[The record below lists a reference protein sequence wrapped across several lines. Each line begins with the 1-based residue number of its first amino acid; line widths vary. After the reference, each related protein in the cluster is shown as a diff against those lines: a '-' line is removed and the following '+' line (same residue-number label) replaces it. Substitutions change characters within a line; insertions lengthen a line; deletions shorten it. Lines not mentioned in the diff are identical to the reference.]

1 MTPVITASLFAAAF
15 GVDPRVDPLTA
26 PAAALPPAYIAPAPL
41 PLAPDLIGPASGGGF
56 PGTLGG
62 GVNGGTGPGL
72 NLLDQPRPALVPHAG
87 PPYDAPPAAVDRAPA
102 SAVPSPAG
110 VQPLPEVRRPA
121 PAPPVSAVV
130 RPGGPRRPRSMR
142 SLSFTHI
149 ALPEPRVV
157 QVHDIV
163 TVLVDE
169 KSEVVIQS
177 RFDRRRTATLEAG
190 INEFLRL
197 DAFGRLVPSATASPG
212 ADLEA
217 GVRLQANGGATDAE
231 GIRYR
236 IAAEVVDVL
245 PNGNVVLEA
254 RKKIR
259 SNRDVWEYTLTGTI
273 ASEKIRRDMTA
284 VSEDVAALKIEKRQS
299 GKVYNS
305 TNPGWGLRAL
315 DRMWPF

>member
-1 MTPVITASLFAAAF
+1 MMTPVITAAAC
-15 GVDPRVDPLTA
+15 V
-26 PAAALPPAYIAPAPL
+26 AAQLVPPAAPAPL
-41 PLAPDLIGPASGGGF
+41 PLPPAAGLPVAPRAG
-56 PGTLGG
+56 GTLG
-62 GVNGGTGPGL
+62 TGAGPSLL
-72 NLLDQPRPALVPHAG
+72 NERRPLLIPHAG
-87 PPYDAPPAAVDRAPA
+87 PPYDAPPVPADRAPS

-110 VQPLPEVRRPA
+110 VHPLPPLPPPA
-121 PAPPVSAVV
+121 VAPVMTGVI
-130 RPGGPRRPRSMR
+130 RPGGPRRPRSMEQA
-142 SLSFTHI
+142 SFTHI

-163 TVLVDE
+163 TILVDE
-169 KSEVVIQS
+169 KSEVLIQS

-217 GVRLQANGGATDAE
+217 GVRLQANGGTTDAE

-236 IAAEVVDVL
+236 IAANVVDVL

-254 RKKIR
+254 RKQIR
-259 SNRDVWEYTLTGTI
+259 SNRDVWKYTLTGTI

-284 VSEDVAALKIEKRQS
+284 VSEDVAGLRITKDQA

-305 TNPGWGLRAL
+305 TRPGWGLRMF
-315 DRMWPF
+315 DRFWPF

>member
-1 MTPVITASLFAAAF
+1 MIVPALALAAA
-15 GVDPRVDPLTA
+15 GQVGP
-26 PAAALPPAYIAPAPL
+26 PAAPVPAPFPPAVAPPAVLPVAPPIAPAPVTGGGTL
-41 PLAPDLIGPASGGGF
+41 SPGPAPS
-56 PGTLGG
+56 LI
-62 GVNGGTGPGL
+62 NA
-72 NLLDQPRPALVPHAG
+72 PRPAMIPHAG
-87 PPYDAPPAAVDRAPA
+87 PPYDLPPAAVDRAPA
-102 SAVPSPAG
+102 STVPSPAA
-110 VQPLPEVRRPA
+110 VRPLPTLPAPGAARPTPAA
-121 PAPPVSAVV
+121 PAPVVV

-142 SLSFTHI
+142 ALSFTHI
-149 ALPEPRVV
+149 PLPEPRVV
-157 QVHDIV
+157 KVHDIV
-163 TVLVDE
+163 TILVDE
-169 KSEVVIQS
+169 KSEVLIQS
-177 RFDRRRTATLEAG
+177 RFDRRRTATFEAG

-236 IAAEVVDVL
+236 IAANVVDVL

-284 VSEDVAALKIEKRQS
+284 VSEDVAGLQITKDQE

-305 TNPGWGLRAL
+305 TRPAWGLRMF

>member
-1 MTPVITASLFAAAF
+1 MPAV
-15 GVDPRVDPLTA
+15 PR
-26 PAAALPPAYIAPAPL
+26 
-41 PLAPDLIGPASGGGF
+41 
-56 PGTLGG
+56 
-62 GVNGGTGPGL
+62 
-72 NLLDQPRPALVPHAG
+72 
-87 PPYDAPPAAVDRAPA
+87 DRAPA

-110 VQPLPEVRRPA
+110 VQPLPGIRRPYE
-121 PAPPVSAVV
+121 PPPIPDIV
-130 RPGGPRRPRSMR
+130 RPGGPRRARSMEQ
-142 SLSFTHI
+142 LSFTHI

-163 TVLVDE
+163 TILVDE
-169 KSEVVIQS
+169 KSEVIIQS

-197 DAFGRLVPSATASPG
+197 DGFGRLVPSATTSPG

-236 IAAEVVDVL
+236 IAADVVDVL

-259 SNRDVWEYTLTGTI
+259 SNGDVWEYTLTGTI

-284 VSEDVAALKIEKRQS
+284 VSEDVAALKIEKNQS
-299 GKVYNS
+299 GKVFRS
-305 TNPGWGLRAL
+305 THPGWGLRLL
-315 DRMWPF
+315 DRAWPF

>member
-1 MTPVITASLFAAAF
+1 MITPVITAAACAAAQL
-15 GVDPRVDPLTA
+15 G
-26 PAAALPPAYIAPAPL
+26 PPAAPAPL
-41 PLAPDLIGPASGGGF
+41 PLPPAAALPVAPHVG
-56 PGTLGG
+56 GTLGAG
-62 GVNGGTGPGL
+62 AGPSLL
-72 NLLDQPRPALVPHAG
+72 NEPRPLLIPHAG
-87 PPYDAPPAAVDRAPA
+87 PPYDAPPVPADRAPA
-102 SAVPSPAG
+102 STVPSPAG
-110 VQPLPEVRRPA
+110 VHPLPPLAPPAAAPPA
-121 PAPPVSAVV
+121 PAVI
-130 RPGGPRRPRSMR
+130 RPGGPRRPRTMEQA
-142 SLSFTHI
+142 SFTHI

-163 TVLVDE
+163 TILVDE
-169 KSEVVIQS
+169 KSEVLIQS

-217 GVRLQANGGATDAE
+217 GVRLQANGGTTDAE

-236 IAAEVVDVL
+236 IAANVVDVL

-254 RKKIR
+254 RKQIR

-284 VSEDVAALKIEKRQS
+284 ISEDVAGLRITKDQA

-305 TNPGWGLRAL
+305 TRPGWGLRMF
-315 DRMWPF
+315 DRFWPF